1 MSRRPGKKINRDRGY
16 IIHRK
21 KQTTQRRDRRYKQKK
36 SRHLTKKRKTV
47 SRQRIPIKIHFI
59 WIGTIIPDE
68 YLNNIIRWRE
78 LNLNMTVCL
87 WIDQRTIDDTRENI
101 MNFYRKVVQHNIKL
115 LDVAEVFNKIT
126 DQRILQE
133 VTQIYETEIGLI
145 PRVLLGDENIVLED
159 LHIKNYGMATDILRI
174 LIVKY
179 FKGFYLDTDLI
190 PTDLN
195 PFVPRNKRSFLY
207 AAFKDRYSNS
217 FLYFNSSNY
226 EKIDTILRYI
236 IDTVIRDLYE
246 NKSNYINYLTDM
258 DIFTESTVT
267 MTGPQ
272 AYDLLQENVGLNLL
286 QKLRWI
292 NELDELKM
300 HTWVDKESVFSSNEE
315 KLMEKNAVEMEWSD
329 LEKSFNNYLIEEG
342 LDEDEWKTLELKEKL
357 DWLEW
362 YDKERLEDDGETK
375 GE

>member
-1 MSRRPGKKINRDRGY
+1 
-16 IIHRK
+16 
-21 KQTTQRRDRRYKQKK
+21 
-36 SRHLTKKRKTV
+36 
-47 SRQRIPIKIHFI
+47 
-59 WIGTIIPDE
+59 
-68 YLNNIIRWRE
+68 
-78 LNLNMTVCL
+78 
-87 WIDQRTIDDTRENI
+87 
-101 MNFYRKVVQHNIKL
+101 MNFYRTVVQHNIKL
-115 LDVAEVFNKIT
+115 LDVADVFNKIT
-126 DQRILQE
+126 NQIMLQE
-133 VTQIYETEIGLI
+133 VTQIYETEIGRR
-145 PRVLLGDENIVLED
+145 PRVLLGDEDIVLED
-159 LHIKNYGMATDILRI
+159 SYIKNYGMATDILRI

-236 IDTVIRDLYE
+236 IDTVMRDLYE

-272 AYDLLQENVGLNLL
+272 AYDLLHRNVGLNLL

-292 NELDELKM
+292 DELDEYKM
-300 HTWVDKESVFSSNEE
+300 HTWVDKKDVFSSNKE
-315 KLMEKNAVEMEWSD
+315 KLMELNAVQTEWNT
-329 LEKSFNNYLIEEG
+329 LENTIIDYLIEQG
-342 LDEDEWKTLELKEKL
+342 IDENEWKTLELKEKL
-357 DWLEW
+357 EWLEW
-362 YDKERLEDDGETK
+362 YEKERLEDDGETK